1 MERSIRILLSFLV
14 LCTSATGQSK
24 SYFNYCK
31 RADTLYRAG
40 QYLQSAKMFNTA
52 FAAFRGKAQVYDRY
66 KAARSWA
73 KADEPD
79 TALRHLEILVY
90 HDRYGSFYKLS
101 SDSGFKNLHHLQR
114 WKNLIDTSSA
124 IIAANKIRSDSI
136 AKFYE
141 PKLAAR
147 LDSIRILDQYYRKQ
161 LEETEKRFGRN
172 SHEKKELWEKMHV
185 QDSLNLTAVEQIL
198 DTRGWLG
205 PEIIRD
211 GSNTLFLVIQ
221 HSDLN
226 TQLKYLPMMREAVK
240 NKKLDEGSL
249 AMLEDRIL
257 LRQNKKQ
264 FYGTQIR
271 RDSITGERYIAP
283 LIDPDNVDKRRAE
296 IGMGPIS
303 DYVSHWD
310 LIWNPEAYKKEMA
323 EREKIK

>member
-1 MERSIRILLSFLV
+1 MRLLLSL
-14 LCTSATGQSK
+14 LLLYIAAAGQPK
-24 SYFNYCK
+24 IYFTYCAK
-31 RADTLYRAG
+31 ADSLYRAG
-40 QYLQSAKMFNTA
+40 QFLQSAKMFNTA
-52 FAAFRGKAQVYDRY
+52 FESFRGKAQVYDRF

-73 KADEPD
+73 IASEPD

-90 HDRYGSFYKLS
+90 QSRYGAFYKLS
-101 SDSGFKNLHHLQR
+101 SDTGFKSLHPSQR
-114 WKNLIDTSSA
+114 WKNLIDTANS
-124 IIAANKIRSDSI
+124 IIAANKIRSASL
-136 AKFYE
+136 AKLYE
-141 PKLAAR
+141 PDLAAR
-147 LDSIRILDQYYRKQ
+147 LDSIRILDQYFRKQ
-161 LEETEKRFGRN
+161 LDETEKQFGRN
-172 SHEKKELWEKMHV
+172 SQEMKVLWEKIRV
-185 QDSLNLTAVEQIL
+185 QDSINLTIVKQVL

-205 PEIIRD
+205 PEIIHG

-240 NKKLDEGSL
+240 NKNLDQGSL

-257 LRQNKKQ
+257 LGQNKKQ
-264 FYGTQIR
+264 IYGTQVR
-271 RDSITGERYIAP
+271 RDSITGKRYVAR

-310 LIWNPEAYKKEMA
+310 LIWDPEAYKKELA